1 MKRLS
6 SAELIELINLSLKDN
21 EKDTLKAVNQ
31 KAKEMYDT
39 ELSNVELN
47 FVIEYV
53 RKYGKV

>member
-6 SAELIELINLSLKDN
+6 SAELIELINLSLKDS

-47 FVIEYV
+47 FVLDYV